1 MGSRIIIPNMTKQAL
16 SEQQWRAKLTPE
28 QFAICRQ
35 KGTERPFTGRYTQCK
50 ENGVYYCVCCNNR
63 LFDAAE
69 KFDSGSGWPSF
80 WDVIDAKNISKQLD
94 QTHGMKRVEVS
105 CQACGAH
112 LGHVFEDGPKPTG
125 LRYCINSTALHFVAK
140 A

>member
-1 MGSRIIIPNMTKQAL
+1 MTKQAL

-69 KFDSGSGWPSF
+69 KFNSGSGWPSF

-94 QTHGMKRVEVS
+94 QAHGMKRVEVS

>member
-1 MGSRIIIPNMTKQAL
+1 MTKQAL

>member
-1 MGSRIIIPNMTKQAL
+1 MTKQAL

-94 QTHGMKRVEVS
+94 QAHGMKRVEVS